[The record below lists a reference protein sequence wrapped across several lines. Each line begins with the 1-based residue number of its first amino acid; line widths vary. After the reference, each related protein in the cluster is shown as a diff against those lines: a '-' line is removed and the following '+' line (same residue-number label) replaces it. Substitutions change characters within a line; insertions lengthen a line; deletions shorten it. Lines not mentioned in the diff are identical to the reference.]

1 MNRRVALRGIVGA
14 FTALTGCVQ
23 DVPVGSSSDDDSTQS
38 TPNRPE
44 TLNATTALKYSVKHQ
59 ESIVY
64 NEILARAKEQGLA
77 NPEIKVGCYGGV
89 EQRTRNQYYIILECG
104 GSIDHSDQDGGGG
117 GGGGGSAGAAVYLI
131 TDESTKR
138 ASLRSGIDPDQLPT
152 VTPAED
158 RNTTKRKTVISP
170 QSSLAIVNFD
180 DESHDLSVSITSLS
194 TAEKKVQFSHE
205 YSLDASDGVE
215 QLRTVL
221 RDGKYK
227 ITVSTEN
234 SPEKTLT
241 WTPGTKFLYEVAIYI
256 RPSGE
261 LEIHEASYSPTTE

>member
-1 MNRRVALRGIVGA
+1 M
-14 FTALTGCVQ
+14 
-23 DVPVGSSSDDDSTQS
+23 
-38 TPNRPE
+38 
-44 TLNATTALKYSVKHQ
+44 
-59 ESIVY
+59 
-64 NEILARAKEQGLA
+64 
-77 NPEIKVGCYGGV
+77 GCYGGV
-89 EQRTRNQYYIILECG
+89 EQRTRNQYHIILECG

-158 RNTTKRKTVISP
+158 RNITKRKTVISP

-194 TAEKKVQFSHE
+194 IAEKKVQFSNE